1 MLVELWTAFVPARA
15 LTEGSPNM
23 QRCLDITMR
32 VVIGSAVFAAAAAGA
47 ARADEIAQAA
57 ALWQQMRSAEPDT
70 ADFKTAQW
78 KLTAMIGTTAK
89 ARHIAMATAMMDRS
103 ARPGVNEAAF
113 ELFGADAFDVAEMQ
127 RILCDPQRSF
137 EQRELLKTCYSECR
151 ANGPASMISQDNCKQ
166 LVAALAERF
175 DNLAGAPVNYGE
187 QRLFVHLVSA
197 VLGRY
202 PAGGAAA
209 PEGEQL
215 VKALEK
221 YTEKADRTDT
231 LAAAVPVWLDLRK
244 NPVKDI
250 ATFSQAARLLGHWD
264 PLERLKAAAW
274 LGDRVDADEK
284 TAQVVLAMLD
294 DIRDEVRAEA
304 ARVFSFARD
313 YKPDVVVPRVFS
325 LLTEDVSTV
334 VQSAAAET
342 LSTRAAQAAGHIDPL
357 LAVLTSPARRLG
369 DNRTSCILTV
379 LAKLAPLAAPS
390 QKASMVD
397 VATLRLRTSPDGALA
412 LLEALGP
419 DAASAVPAIKEYRG
433 SADRFQKAYIDRH
446 VLPAIQPGAAT
457 K

>member
-1 MLVELWTAFVPARA
+1 MRA
-15 LTEGSPNM
+15 A
-23 QRCLDITMR
+23 
-32 VVIGSAVFAAAAAGA
+32 IGGAVLLAAAGT

-70 ADFKTAQW
+70 AEFKSAQW
-78 KLTAMIGTTAK
+78 KLTALIGTSPK
-89 ARHIAMATAMMDRS
+89 ARHVAMATAMMDRC
-103 ARPGVNEAAF
+103 ARPGVNEAAIG
-113 ELFGADAFDVAEMQ
+113 LFGRDAFDVAEVL

-137 EQRELLKTCYSECR
+137 EQREFLKTCYGECR
-151 ANGPASMISQDNCKQ
+151 PDGTASMISPEARKR
-166 LVAALAERF
+166 LVCGLAERL
-175 DNLAGAPVNYGE
+175 DKLAGLPTHYGE
-187 QRLFVHLVSA
+187 QRLFVHVVSA
-197 VLGRY
+197 MLGRY
-202 PAGGAAA
+202 PAGAAQA

-221 YTEKADRTDT
+221 YADKADRSDT
-231 LAAAVPVWLDLRK
+231 LGAAVPVWLDLRT

-274 LGDRVDADEK
+274 LGDRVGSDDK

-294 DIRDEVRAEA
+294 DIRDEARAEA

-313 YKPDVVVPRVFS
+313 YKPDVVVPRMFS
-325 LLTEDVSTV
+325 LLSEDISTV

-342 LSTRAAQAAGHIDPL
+342 LSARAAQAAGQIDPL
-357 LAVLTSPARRLG
+357 LAVLASPARRLG

-379 LAKLAPLAAPS
+379 LARLVPLAAPS
-390 QKASMVD
+390 QKAGMVES
-397 VATLRLRTSPDGALA
+397 ASLRLRTSPDGALA

-419 DAASAVPAIKEYRG
+419 DAASAVPAIKEYHG

-446 VLPAIQPGAAT
+446 VLPSIQQTNPA